1 MMKRNKNSLLCL
13 LLMLAGVYAGCN
25 APVTTEPHAETE
37 KNDTGFNAD
46 GWTAEQVLPDELA
59 AWQLLGDGKV
69 ASVMGEQVSLEET
82 GQSKGVMLLSPR
94 YYEGD
99 VVVRY
104 KALALSPATVFV
116 TVLSAKDQ
124 SGDQLTVPGN
134 YDGTMGFWTSET
146 RNYFF
151 AFKNAPHGGTPFITK
166 NPAAEKQANA
176 PGQDGMIAGVYYDI
190 EAGREGTKLWLS
202 IDGKEV
208 VNMVDDSLIT
218 GGHIAFRLR
227 GTAGLPAIGLIK
239 DLSIYTK

>member
-1 MMKRNKNSLLCL
+1 MKRYKNSLRCF

-25 APVTTEPHAETE
+25 GPVTTEPRTE
-37 KNDTGFNAD
+37 ATGSDTGLNID
-46 GWTAEQVLPDELA
+46 GWKEEPVRPDELA
-59 AWQLLGDGKV
+59 TWQLLGEGKV
-69 ASVMGEQVSLEET
+69 ANAMGEQVSLEEAD
-82 GQSKGVMLLSPR
+82 QSKGVMLLSPR

-99 VVVRY
+99 IVVRY

-124 SGDQLTVPGN
+124 SGDQLTIPGS

-146 RNYFF
+146 SNYFF

-166 NPAAEKQANA
+166 NPAAEKQVNA

-190 EAGREGTKLWLS
+190 EVGREGTKLWLS

-208 VNMVDDSLIT
+208 VSMVDESPIT
-218 GGHIAFRLR
+218 SGHVAFRLR
-227 GTAGLPAIGLIK
+227 GTAGLRAIGLIK